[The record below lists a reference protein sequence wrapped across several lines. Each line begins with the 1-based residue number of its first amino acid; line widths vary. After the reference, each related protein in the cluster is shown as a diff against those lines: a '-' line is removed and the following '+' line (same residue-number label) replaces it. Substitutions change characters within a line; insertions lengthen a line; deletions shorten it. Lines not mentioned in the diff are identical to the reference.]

1 MSKILAQVQNK
12 NSRQLPLG
20 ALHNRIGVSHDLSMV
35 QYIANRVAVMYL
47 GHLVELAPSAA
58 LYRNALHPYTQA
70 LLSAI
75 PLPDPRPEARKT
87 RIVLKKEL
95 PSLTRPPK
103 GCPFCTRCPQ
113 VMPVCFEKKPSL
125 SLAGPRH
132 RVACHLYESA

>member
-1 MSKILAQVQNK
+1 MSKILAQVQNE

-35 QYIANRVAVMYL
+35 QYIADRVAVMYL

-87 RIVLKKEL
+87 RIVLKKRIAKSYP
-95 PSLTRPPK
+95 PSQR
-103 GCPFCTRCPQ
+103 
-113 VMPVCFEKKPSL
+113 MPVFARAVL
-125 SLAGPRH
+125 R
-132 RVACHLYESA
+132 